1 MKQNK
6 PFIAGIGG
14 CLATK
19 ARVSGALVLGSLVAC
34 SQGSQNIKECA
45 KVSSLM
51 RFDRQEID
59 VSKVENL
66 ESFLSNGGFIEVFS
80 RKDIVGP
87 IDSRRLCTALVEF
100 TDNPAVPVVDSPED
114 PLKLKIYTANHCL
127 DLSRDFQIKLHLFDG
142 QIYQD
147 FWLENETLSKV
158 TELRKTMK
166 RSGVAPDVQRQVL
179 SAFSVRK
186 ESIEEFFGS
195 ATVQT
200 SGGGT
205 GASNTAGEY
214 CLKKDDPNFQNVCAT
229 FQDMTVIRAVPSVNS
244 PKAVLNKLRGIRKL
258 ANARAV
264 RWVSDTNLARILRA
278 NEDVTLTFQDKKD
291 ESHDLTSL
299 HGEVRR
305 RLLRY
310 AQFKNMMNVNEQ
322 LLEELQRCAVGKGGE
337 LCQMIPAIAGIVKAE
352 LSGTG
357 YEDFA
362 DEKLLYTVDA
372 LKSAYNE
379 AFNQV
384 DKAFTVFDSF
394 IKVTTDGGL
403 QVDLTA
409 RVHSNFRFV
418 TLAEGTTDR
427 PDPKDSLASGR
438 GFMHFNTNNMTADV
452 SGGGASFISWV
463 SSEGNPSSA
472 LQGRFLHMKFPR
484 SLTTEAIENQG
495 TGSSDKHIGYMQE
508 GDSGSIVVIEQLPY
522 FAITSVDGSATSG
535 GAALRPLPEPIDE
548 ADIESLQRVPAVDA
562 DATGAR
568 VEAKPTKPVDA
579 CR

>member
-1 MKQNK
+1 MGRRRA
-6 PFIAGIGG
+6 FIPEIGSQWCAGVRACGF
-14 CLATK
+14 L
-19 ARVSGALVLGSLVAC
+19 LLGSLVAC
-34 SQGSQNIKECA
+34 SQGSQNIKECS

-51 RFDRQEID
+51 RFDRSEID
-59 VSKVENL
+59 VSKVENI

-80 RKDIVGP
+80 RKDIIGP

-100 TDNPAVPVVDSPED
+100 TDNPAVPVVESPD
-114 PLKLKIYTANHCL
+114 APLKLKIYTANHCL

-147 FWLENETLSKV
+147 FWLENETLAKV
-158 TELRKTMK
+158 TELRKTMR
-166 RSGVAPDVQRQVL
+166 RSGASLDLQRQVL

-186 ESIEEFFGS
+186 ASIEEFFGS

-200 SGGGT
+200 SGEGT

-244 PKAVLNKLRGIRKL
+244 PSAVLNKLRAMRTV
-258 ANARAV
+258 ANKRAI
-264 RWVSDTNLARILRA
+264 RWVSETKLAQILRA
-278 NEDVTLTFQDKKD
+278 NVGVTVTFQDKKD
-291 ESHDLTSL
+291 EPHDLTSL

-305 RLLRY
+305 RVLRY

-322 LLEELQRCAVGKGGE
+322 LLEGLLRCAVGKGGE

-403 QVDLTA
+403 QVGLTA

-452 SGGGASFISWV
+452 SGGGVSFISWV
-463 SSEGNPSSA
+463 SSESNPSSA

-484 SLTTEAIENQG
+484 NLTTEASEKQG
-495 TGSSDKHIGYMQE
+495 EGGEKHIGYMQE

-535 GAALRPLPEPIDE
+535 GAGLRPLPEPIDE
-548 ADIESLQRVPAVDA
+548 ADIESLRRVPAVDA
-562 DATGAR
+562 DATGSR
-568 VEAKPTKPVDA
+568 VEAKPTSPVDA